1 MKRSLRPL
9 LTIGLGLILALLS
22 ASLTYS
28 SPPAMQ
34 GSFGAGAFFLQT
46 TATPVQ
52 DDLSR
57 VGSTDGIVVLGV
69 FIALII
75 VIPILLRREAWMDN
89 R

>member
-9 LTIGLGLILALLS
+9 LTIGLGLFLALLS
-22 ASLTYS
+22 AALNYS

-34 GSFGAGAFFLQT
+34 GSLGSGAFFLQA

-75 VIPILLRREAWMDN
+75 VVPILLRRKSWMEN